1 MQLIGTLLQ
10 TRGRHDSGNAAGLGN
25 PGRGALTAAQAQD
38 RERLAKLEGQVGES
52 DKRLATKADVTAVQV
67 ELAWVKKLLWVLL
80 SLCLTIFAGVIVLL
94 FRMFAVGF
102 P

>member
-1 MQLIGTLLQ
+1 MAVE
-10 TRGRHDSGNAAGLGN
+10 TRPDWVTRDEF
-25 PGRGALTAAQAQD
+25 RALTAAQA
-38 RERLAKLEGQVGES
+38 QVGES

>member
-1 MQLIGTLLQ
+1 MTVE
-10 TRGRHDSGNAAGLGN
+10 TRPDWVTWDEFR
-25 PGRGALTAAQAQD
+25 ALTAAQA
-38 RERLAKLEGQVGES
+38 QVGES

>member
-25 PGRGALTAAQAQD
+25 LGRGALTAAQA
-38 RERLAKLEGQVGES
+38 QVGES

>member
-25 PGRGALTAAQAQD
+25 PGRGALTAAQAQ
-38 RERLAKLEGQVGES
+38 VGES

-67 ELAWVKKLLWVLL
+67 ELAWVKK
-80 SLCLTIFAGVIVLL
+80 T
-94 FRMFAVGF
+94 AVGSTLSV
-102 P
+102 PNDLRRCDRAVIPHVRRRLSISIRPI